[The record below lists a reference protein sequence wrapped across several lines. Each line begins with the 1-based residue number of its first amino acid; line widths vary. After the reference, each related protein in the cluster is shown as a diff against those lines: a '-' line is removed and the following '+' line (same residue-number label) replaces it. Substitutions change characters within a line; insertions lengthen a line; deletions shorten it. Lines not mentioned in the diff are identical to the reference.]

1 MRTRIAPSNT
11 EPPRF
16 HQPVPGGR
24 FGETLCRSGREHC
37 TPGLYGFG
45 TTSGPK
51 IEYGTGTSPAAASA
65 PLRECVGDEK
75 GFVANTLV
83 SEENTMNIG
92 PFFGWEAF
100 GPDDI
105 KAISIALDEV
115 CSKLGLT
122 DDKKQEERE
131 VLSKRIMALGPRRT
145 RSCGPPRQRPARA
158 CRERLAR
165 FEPFRQ

>member
-1 MRTRIAPSNT
+1 LATRKDLLP
-11 EPPRF
+11 
-16 HQPVPGGR
+16 
-24 FGETLCRSGREHC
+24 TL
-37 TPGLYGFG
+37 
-45 TTSGPK
+45 
-51 IEYGTGTSPAAASA
+51 
-65 PLRECVGDEK
+65 
-75 GFVANTLV
+75 LV

-165 FEPFRQ
+165 FKPFRQ